1 MSSAFVIFQSV
12 FDDTGKFVSY
22 RFEYINHA
30 YEQITGVRNDE
41 VRGKTVHEIWPATEP
56 GWIEKYGSVALT
68 GVTQEFDMY
77 HAPTNKRYQCCVYR
91 PWDTT
96 DRFCVVFEDITERVK
111 MEAELQRAQK
121 LEIGRTAGRRI
132 AHDFNNLLTS
142 ILGNVA
148 VGPCGNSAR

>member
-1 MSSAFVIFQSV
+1 
-12 FDDTGKFVSY
+12 
-22 RFEYINHA
+22 
-30 YEQITGVRNDE
+30 
-41 VRGKTVHEIWPATEP
+41 
-56 GWIEKYGSVALT
+56 
-68 GVTQEFDMY
+68 MY
-77 HAPTNKRYQCCVYR
+77 HAPTNKRYQCAFTV
-91 PWDTT
+91 PGTQQT
-96 DRFCVVFEDITERVK
+96 GSASVLEDITERVK